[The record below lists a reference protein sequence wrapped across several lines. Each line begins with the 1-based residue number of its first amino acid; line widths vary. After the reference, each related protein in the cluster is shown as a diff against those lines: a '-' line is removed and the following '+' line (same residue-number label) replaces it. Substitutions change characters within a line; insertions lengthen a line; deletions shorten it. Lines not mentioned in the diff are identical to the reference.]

1 MTTVC
6 DCSNERKDGFIA
18 FDDEDCLLGS
28 EDPAPPKNVT
38 YTLYSHLP
46 EVKRFPGHV
55 CRMWAVTRSIFTDFF
70 GWHYTTESKW
80 AVPVSTSDCE
90 EMRDLRKCKNE
101 TMYAKG
107 SHKYTYDVI
116 PSLQPVWMT
125 KRWAVTFH
133 CKIAEVALES
143 ECDNCT
149 INSPVGTIE
158 FPYNGS
164 VTRNLQTLIWED
176 AYKEKKPCDLKLAG
190 ESVNDGLLYKTHDPK
205 MRRLQDRISQT
216 DYLVNVTKELERCGK
231 SALFSIN
238 GMEKILIVI
247 NIPTPELYTSYA
259 SGFTNATEPLA
270 TPLLVEVH
278 SNGSYDSIDSQN
290 TTERKIPASLAAEIK
305 QAAHHQYTRD
315 LALDQV
321 NRLANEIRRLQ
332 CENRK
337 ATRNSI
343 LLSAKNDGWYAA
355 TQLQLPS
362 CSRLTVYGAQVEV
375 ARCAPFNVSFGAER
389 TKCGNQPRF
398 MNFTIAH
405 NGWQLVPYHPCYWPE
420 PNYVNFNG
428 KTHIYAD
435 GGWVPVIT
443 TVPTNGRRLV
453 GLATYEADNS
463 LQNFLQ
469 MNPAMQN
476 GPLSHASVMADILAS
491 IHEHYAEDN
500 SRQLLTSNV
509 LIHHGD
515 APNIDFV
522 AKIGG
527 WVKNFGAVSGFG
539 ALSVLAVR
547 FCGIGSLLLK
557 AFPLLSKI
565 LQMTCFKKPP
575 LAITAADLPMSID
588 VQPTA
593 VTNPSQSTASAW
605 TAVPPRRT
613 RPRQPRPPHTTQEGE
628 AFLPRR
634 PRSQPRRV
642 E

>member
-18 FDDEDCLLGS
+18 FDDEDCFLGS

-80 AVPVSTSDCE
+80 AVPVSTSECE
-90 EMRDLRKCKNE
+90 EMRDRKE
-101 TMYAKG
+101 M
-107 SHKYTYDVI
+107 
-116 PSLQPVWMT
+116 Q
-125 KRWAVTFH
+125 KR
-133 CKIAEVALES
+133 
-143 ECDNCT
+143 DNVRERQ
-149 INSPVGTIE
+149 S
-158 FPYNGS
+158 
-164 VTRNLQTLIWED
+164 
-176 AYKEKKPCDLKLAG
+176 
-190 ESVNDGLLYKTHDPK
+190 
-205 MRRLQDRISQT
+205 QDRISQT

-247 NIPTPELYTSYA
+247 TIPTPELYTSYA
-259 SGFTNATEPLA
+259 SGFTNAAEPLA

-278 SNGSYDSIDSQN
+278 TNGSYDSIDSQN

-420 PNYVNFNG
+420 PNYVNLWENS
-428 KTHIYAD
+428 YLR
-435 GGWVPVIT
+435 GWW
-443 TVPTNGRRLV
+443 V
-453 GLATYEADNS
+453 GS
-463 LQNFLQ
+463 
-469 MNPAMQN
+469 
-476 GPLSHASVMADILAS
+476 
-491 IHEHYAEDN
+491 EDN

-565 LQMTCFKKPP
+565 LQMTCFKKPS
-575 LAITAADLPMSID
+575 LAITVADLPISID

-593 VTNPSQSTASAW
+593 VTNPSQSTASASA
-605 TAVPPRRT
+605 AVPPRRT

-628 AFLPRR
+628 AFFPRR
-634 PRSQPRRV
+634 TRSQPRRCLLLFYLALPSHSLAIRV
-642 E
+642 QKFGPGSDCCGRNN

>member
-1 MTTVC
+1 MKFTADVPVDLYGVENTRLVTRGLVTLQVQVLVDNLLQGFIVVDSISEECILGLDALYEHKFIIDGSERRIYRVKQTLKPDSSPTIVAREKITIKPFRATVVESEGNGTKLPPNLAFFSQRTGTEQRRAIMTTVC

-18 FDDEDCLLGS
+18 LDDEDCFLGS

-90 EMRDLRKCKNE
+90 EMRDLRKCKNK

-107 SHKYTYDVI
+107 SHKYTYDVM
-116 PSLQPVWMT
+116 PSLHPVWMT

-133 CKIAEVALES
+133 CKIVEVALE
-143 ECDNCT
+143 
-149 INSPVGTIE
+149 
-158 FPYNGS
+158 
-164 VTRNLQTLIWED
+164 
-176 AYKEKKPCDLKLAG
+176 K
-190 ESVNDGLLYKTHDPK
+190 
-205 MRRLQDRISQT
+205 
-216 DYLVNVTKELERCGK
+216 
-231 SALFSIN
+231 
-238 GMEKILIVI
+238 
-247 NIPTPELYTSYA
+247 
-259 SGFTNATEPLA
+259 PLA

-278 SNGSYDSIDSQN
+278 TNGSYDSIDSQN

-315 LALDQV
+315 LALDQP
-321 NRLANEIRRLQ
+321 I
-332 CENRK
+332 
-337 ATRNSI
+337 T
-343 LLSAKNDGWYAA
+343 DGNLFH
-355 TQLQLPS
+355 TTHVIGLN
-362 CSRLTVYGAQVEV
+362 LTTSTY
-375 ARCAPFNVSFGAER
+375 
-389 TKCGNQPRF
+389 
-398 MNFTIAH
+398 
-405 NGWQLVPYHPCYWPE
+405 
-420 PNYVNFNG
+420 G
-428 KTHIYAD
+428 KTNIYVD

-491 IHEHYAEDN
+491 IHENYAEDN

-522 AKIGG
+522 AKIVGC
-527 WVKNFGAVSGFG
+527 VKNFGAVSGFG

-575 LAITAADLPMSID
+575 LAITVADLPISID

-593 VTNPSQSTASAW
+593 VSNPSQSTASASA
-605 TAVPPRRT
+605 AVPPRHT

-628 AFLPRR
+628 AFFPRR
-634 PRSQPRRV
+634 TRSQPRRV

>member
-1 MTTVC
+1 MLVRYFVLVLLASLHTTGAIMTTVC

-164 VTRNLQTLIWED
+164 VTKNLQTLIWED

-259 SGFTNATEPLA
+259 SGFANATEPLA

-435 GGWVPVIT
+435 GGWVPFQQT
-443 TVPTNGRRLV
+443 ADAWSDWRRMKLII
-453 GLATYEADNS
+453 LYKIFANESRDAKT
-463 LQNFLQ
+463 
-469 MNPAMQN
+469 

-539 ALSVLAVR
+539 ALS
-547 FCGIGSLLLK
+547 
-557 AFPLLSKI
+557 
-565 LQMTCFKKPP
+565 PP

-593 VTNPSQSTASAW
+593 VTNPSQSTASASA
-605 TAVPPRRT
+605 AVPPRRT

-634 PRSQPRRV
+634 QPRRV

>member
-1 MTTVC
+1 
-6 DCSNERKDGFIA
+6 
-18 FDDEDCLLGS
+18 
-28 EDPAPPKNVT
+28 
-38 YTLYSHLP
+38 
-46 EVKRFPGHV
+46 
-55 CRMWAVTRSIFTDFF
+55 
-70 GWHYTTESKW
+70 
-80 AVPVSTSDCE
+80 
-90 EMRDLRKCKNE
+90 
-101 TMYAKG
+101 
-107 SHKYTYDVI
+107 
-116 PSLQPVWMT
+116 
-125 KRWAVTFH
+125 
-133 CKIAEVALES
+133 
-143 ECDNCT
+143 
-149 INSPVGTIE
+149 
-158 FPYNGS
+158 
-164 VTRNLQTLIWED
+164 
-176 AYKEKKPCDLKLAG
+176 
-190 ESVNDGLLYKTHDPK
+190 
-205 MRRLQDRISQT
+205 MRRLQDRINQT

-238 GMEKILIVI
+238 GMEKILNVI

-278 SNGSYDSIDSQN
+278 TNGSYDSIDSQN
-290 TTERKIPASLAAEIK
+290 TTERKIPASSAAEIK

-315 LALDQV
+315 LALDQI

-343 LLSAKNDGWYAA
+343 LLSAKNDWWYAA

-420 PNYVNFNG
+420 PNYVKFNG

-443 TVPTNGRRLV
+443 TVPTNDRRLV

-491 IHEHYAEDN
+491 IHEHYAENN

-565 LQMTCFKKPP
+565 LQMTFFKKPP

-588 VQPTA
+588 VQTTT
-593 VTNPSQSTASAW
+593 VTNPSQSTASASA
-605 TAVPPRRT
+605 AVPPRRT
-613 RPRQPRPPHTTQEGE
+613 RPRQPRPPHMTQEGE
-628 AFLPRR
+628 DFLPRR
-634 PRSQPRRV
+634 PRSQPRRCLLLFYLALPSHSLAIRV
-642 E
+642 QKLGVIVAGRHN